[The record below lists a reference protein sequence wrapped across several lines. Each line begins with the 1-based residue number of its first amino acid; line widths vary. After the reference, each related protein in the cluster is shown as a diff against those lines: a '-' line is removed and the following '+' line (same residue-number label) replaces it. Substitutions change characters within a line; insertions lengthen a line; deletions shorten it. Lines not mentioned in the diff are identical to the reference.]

1 MFAPGHDPN
10 TLVAR
15 IRYIADWLSGGE
27 FPQLLCDLR
36 SNTFRKRVRGH
47 HNLGEHGN
55 CLIMANNKLRQT
67 GCKLGQW
74 QTKITKNKLGQWDYL
89 QMLLETYRLK

>member
-1 MFAPGHDPN
+1 
-10 TLVAR
+10 
-15 IRYIADWLSGGE
+15 
-27 FPQLLCDLR
+27 
-36 SNTFRKRVRGH
+36 
-47 HNLGEHGN
+47 
-55 CLIMANNKLRQT
+55 MANNKLRQT